1 MNITKYDYIT
11 RFTCFIPS
19 MRIPNICNLVVFDDL
34 NSTRT
39 KYGCRKPSIRNHV
52 QDFGTRSH
60 ILTALIPGGS
70 GAKLNSSMAVLCA
83 GQILVVLT
91 DNQHWYIYPFPK

>member
-11 RFTCFIPS
+11 RFTCFIPI
-19 MRIPNICNLVVFDDL
+19 MHTPNTCNLVVFDDL
-34 NSTRT
+34 ILTRT
-39 KYGCRKPSIRNHV
+39 KYGCIMPSVMNHA

-60 ILTALIPGGS
+60 ILTALIPGRS
-70 GAKLNSSMAVLCA
+70 GAKLNSSIVVLCG

-91 DNQHWYIYPFPK
+91 DIQHWYIYPLPN